1 MFFPHYLL
9 IVKRM
14 YFCTKSIIMKTET
27 NVFDWFES
35 GVSML
40 KKMEEAKLFV
50 YFILIPFVASVVG
63 YLIFVNL

>member
-1 MFFPHYLL
+1 
-9 IVKRM
+9 
-14 YFCTKSIIMKTET
+14 MKAET

-50 YFILIPFVASVVG
+50 YFIVIPFVASVVG
-63 YLIFVNL
+63 YLIYLKLYSIFHN